1 MWFVIWVCLGLL
13 YLRMLLSTATG
24 IRCVTVANV
33 SNPSYYISIA
43 FVASTLKDLYQLG
56 IGCLG
61 TIPCF
66 PDIQGFSPIII

>member
-1 MWFVIWVCLGLL
+1 MCFAIWVCLGLL
-13 YLRMLLSTATG
+13 LLSTSTG

-33 SNPSYYISIA
+33 SNSSYFISIA
-43 FVASTLKDLYQLG
+43 CVASLLKDLYQLG

-66 PDIQGFSPIII
+66 PGVQCFSPIILGGKD